1 MPFLLFTAIIGLVFA
16 PVVDASPTPSG
27 HVIIYSTYQ
36 DSNLDIY
43 VPVNS
48 SGMTV
53 YPDWHIYLYGQGPFT
68 FSVNGTAVETGQ
80 AVSGYNFSYTFSGPD
95 AKQNVTLTFLGV
107 TYSFSDVIIGLLSS
121 QVVDRVSVSSS
132 YPGQNQFFTVTPG
145 TAGALMYPDWTIDL
159 LSSSNQSYTVTLN
172 GQAILSGH
180 VSGSKTL
187 EMNVSGSLATVII
200 VMGKSVYQFPHE
212 VIAAIPIQKYY
223 GPQPPPLQYTLSQ
236 YEYGIA
242 RAFVASSFAII
253 IALLTGRK
261 YLIERERREVLKL

>member
-1 MPFLLFTAIIGLVFA
+1 M
-16 PVVDASPTPSG
+16 
-27 HVIIYSTYQ
+27 Y
-36 DSNLDIY
+36 IY

-48 SGMTV
+48 SGVTV
-53 YPDWHIYLYGQGPFT
+53 YPDWHVYLYGQGPFT

-80 AVSGYNFSYTFSGPD
+80 AVSGYNFTYGFSVS
-95 AKQNVTLTFLGV
+95 QNTRENASLIFLGV
-107 TYSFSDVIIGLLSS
+107 TYSFSDIIIGPLSS

-180 VSGSKTL
+180 VSGSRTL
-187 EMNVSGSLATVII
+187 EMNVSGSSATVIV
-200 VMGKSVYQFPHE
+200 VMGKSVFQFPHE
-212 VIAAIPIQKYY
+212 IIAAIPIQKYY

-261 YLIERERREVLKL
+261 YLIEKERREVLKV

>member
-1 MPFLLFTAIIGLVFA
+1 MIVYSS
-16 PVVDASPTPSG
+16 DAG
-27 HVIIYSTYQ
+27 
-36 DSNLDIY
+36 SNEQLY
-43 VPVNS
+43 VPPNS
-48 SGMTV
+48 TGLDV
-53 YPDWHIYLYGQGPFT
+53 YPDWHIYLYGQGSFT

-132 YPGQNQFFTVTPG
+132 YPGQNQFLTVAPG
-145 TAGALMYPDWTIDL
+145 TGGALMYPDWTIDL

-187 EMNVSGSLATVII
+187 EMNVSGSSATVII

-261 YLIERERREVLKL
+261 YLIERERREVLKV